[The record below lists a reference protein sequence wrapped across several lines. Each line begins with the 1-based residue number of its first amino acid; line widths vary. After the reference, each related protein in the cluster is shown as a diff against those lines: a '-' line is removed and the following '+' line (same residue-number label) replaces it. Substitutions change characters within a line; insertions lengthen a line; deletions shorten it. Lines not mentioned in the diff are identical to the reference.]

1 MRPTPKR
8 LVINADDL
16 GYDPEIDRGIFE
28 AHARGVVTSAT
39 GMVDTPFAPAAL
51 RAAPASLAL
60 GLHAV
65 IDPSLPRAQAEKEL
79 LRQIARFAALRGAPP
94 THLDSH
100 KHHHARP
107 ELLAAFAAV
116 AGAQGLPVRALDTPM
131 RDLLRAHGVRTTEHF
146 LGDADRRPCW
156 TPERLAPA
164 PAGLESKRTPNRAPH
179 RPGGQVRA
187 PDARICYALSHAPPR
202 FLLSARREN
211 RRIAPARRG
220 DPDGTDDRSR
230 RPHQR

>member
-164 PAGLESKRTPNRAPH
+164 LETLEDGITELMCHPGYAPSHARTSFGAEREVEL
-179 RPGGQVRA
+179 RSLC
-187 PDARICYALSHAPPR
+187 DARVRQAL
-202 FLLSARREN
+202 ARAGAVLVSFR
-211 RRIAPARRG
+211 
-220 DPDGTDDRSR
+220 DL
-230 RPHQR
+230 